1 MVVGALC
8 CLWVDSREAICDFF
22 AFNASNLARFALG
35 IYTGVTDSSSS
46 DDSSADLKRLNM
58 FELITIV
65 FWFYTK
71 RKEQKIPRKKC
82 TASKTEQNGS
92 NK

>member
-1 MVVGALC
+1 
-8 CLWVDSREAICDFF
+8 
-22 AFNASNLARFALG
+22 
-35 IYTGVTDSSSS
+35 
-46 DDSSADLKRLNM
+46 M

-71 RKEQKIPRKKC
+71 RKEQKDSSEKKC

-92 NK
+92 NKQVNPSNTTIM